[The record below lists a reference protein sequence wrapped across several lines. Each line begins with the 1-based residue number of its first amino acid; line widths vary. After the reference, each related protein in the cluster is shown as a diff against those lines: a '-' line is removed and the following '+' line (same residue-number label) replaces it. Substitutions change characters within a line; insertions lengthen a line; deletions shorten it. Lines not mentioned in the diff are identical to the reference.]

1 MHPEP
6 KWLEGNAA
14 LSSCACLC
22 LHTPNSC
29 NLPQGWAVPDAA
41 LRHAIRDGLAD
52 SLAPPYEAFWSK
64 HQRAPYTDSH
74 AKYERYSP
82 ADVQGLLS
90 DLFER
95 AEAGGGAQGQL
106 LGRSPSSVTGGALLG
121 RKLSSTMRR
130 LTSSS
135 QGTP

>member
-1 MHPEP
+1 M
-6 KWLEGNAA
+6 
-14 LSSCACLC
+14 
-22 LHTPNSC
+22 
-29 NLPQGWAVPDAA
+29 PDAG
-41 LRHAIRDGLAD
+41 LRHAIRDELAE
-52 SLAPPYEAFWSK
+52 SLVPLYEGFWSK

-82 ADVQGLLS
+82 ADLQGLLS

-106 LGRSPSSVTGGALLG
+106 LGRSASSATRSGGGGAMLS
-121 RKLSSTMRR
+121 RKLSSMRR

-135 QGTP
+135 QGSP

>member
-1 MHPEP
+1 M
-6 KWLEGNAA
+6 
-14 LSSCACLC
+14 
-22 LHTPNSC
+22 
-29 NLPQGWAVPDAA
+29 PDAA
-41 LRHAIRDGLAD
+41 LRHALRDELAE
-52 SLAPPYEAFWSK
+52 SLVPLYEAFWSK

-74 AKYERYSP
+74 AKYERHSP
-82 ADVQGLLS
+82 ADLQGLLS

-95 AEAGGGAQGQL
+95 AEAGGGGAQGQL
-106 LGRSPSSVTGGALLG
+106 GGALLG